1 MADVHDRK
9 RPHADDATPRKAKK
23 AKESRKYD
31 VDIDDEV
38 DDVVNADSSDD
49 NKSKKSKK
57 DKKEKKDKKR
67 KDKEEKKDKK
77 SKKDKSQ
84 KNEKIKTSPSQQ
96 DDASA
101 PYPPENI
108 VFPFYTQTVSLW
120 IPLFPLGF
128 DKPITSAATQH
139 LDGFVNHYASQLGG
153 YLLAYRNV
161 NLADKAARASPTNPP
176 TDATPATLT
185 SVDEY
190 AVGFGWMTADV
201 DLFVPSR
208 GAWLE
213 GTVILQNEGA
223 IGVSCWDKFNA
234 SIEAARLPKG
244 WQYVELEDVEED
256 VAAQPVNNEEDNGND
271 SNSNNGEAM
280 GTEEDQGE
288 TAPAQAAAAAD
299 TESVAPLQATGYWVD
314 ADGMPVEGKIRFRI
328 KDFDVG
334 LAGDNGYLAIEGTML
349 REDEERALRAKER
362 ARSASK
368 RDTHGIH
375 GQKVRRL
382 PEFSITQFGKE
393 EEEEE
398 SGRRV
403 ELYKG
408 SRPGTPG
415 E

>member
-1 MADVHDRK
+1 MPSALDTELHIMASSTPRK
-9 RPHADDATPRKAKK
+9 RPLAEDSTPRKSKK
-23 AKESRKYD
+23 AKARKYD
-31 VDIDDEV
+31 DDVDAEV
-38 DDVVNADSSDD
+38 DD
-49 NKSKKSKK
+49 
-57 DKKEKKDKKR
+57 EM
-67 KDKEEKKDKK
+67 
-77 SKKDKSQ
+77 
-84 KNEKIKTSPSQQ
+84 
-96 DDASA
+96 
-101 PYPPENI
+101 YPPENV

-128 DKPITSAATQH
+128 DKPITCAATQH
-139 LDGFVNHYASQLGG
+139 LDGLINHYAPQLGG

-161 NLADKAARASPTNPP
+161 NLADKAARPNPKHPP
-176 TDATPATLT
+176 TDSTPATLA

-223 IGVSCWDKFNA
+223 VGISCWDKFNA

-244 WQYVELEDVEED
+244 WQYVEVADMEDELQRS
-256 VAAQPVNNEEDNGND
+256 AQLMDTNDNQAD
-271 SNSNNGEAM
+271 SEAGES
-280 GTEEDQGE
+280 GGDGE
-288 TAPAQAAAAAD
+288 HNTTSATAAD
-299 TESVAPLQATGYWVD
+299 TESVAPLQATGYWIDVD
-314 ADGMPVEGKIRFRI
+314 GRPVEGKIRFRI

-362 ARSASK
+362 ARFASK
-368 RDTHGIH
+368 RDMYSASGH
-375 GQKVRRL
+375 KVRRL

-393 EEEEE
+393 DEEEE

-408 SRPGTPG
+408 SRPGTPDS
-415 E
+415 

>member
-1 MADVHDRK
+1 MAELADRK
-9 RPHADDATPRKAKK
+9 RPHADDETPRKSKRAKEAKK
-23 AKESRKYD
+23 LHD
-31 VDIDDEV
+31 VDDEV
-38 DDVVNADSSDD
+38 DAEVVDDDGAD
-49 NKSKKSKK
+49 NKTSKKSKK
-57 DKKEKKDKKR
+57 DKKDKKENKDKKEQKEKKDR
-67 KDKEEKKDKK
+67 SEKK
-77 SKKDKSQ
+77 SKKDKT
-84 KNEKIKTSPSQQ
+84 KTSPSQPQ
-96 DDASA
+96 DDNDDE
-101 PYPPENI
+101 PYPPADV

-120 IPLFPLGF
+120 VPLFPLGF

-139 LDGFVNHYASQLGG
+139 LDGLVNHYAPHLGG
-153 YLLAYRNV
+153 FLLAYRNV
-161 NLADKAARASPTNPP
+161 NLADKAKRASPNNPS

-213 GTVILQNEGA
+213 GSMILQNEGS

-244 WQYVELEDVEED
+244 WQYIEIGDVEDVE
-256 VAAQPVNNEEDNGND
+256 AQPAQTGA
-271 SNSNNGEAM
+271 NGEAM
-280 GTEEDQGE
+280 DMEEDY
-288 TAPAQAAAAAD
+288 TAAVPATD
-299 TESVAPLQATGYWVD
+299 TESVAPLQATGYWTD
-314 ADGMPVEGKIRFRI
+314 ADGRPVEGKIRFRI

-362 ARSASK
+362 ARYSRK

-375 GQKVRRL
+375 GHKVRRL
-382 PEFSITQFGKE
+382 PEFSITRFGKE
-393 EEEEE
+393 DEEEE

-408 SRPGTPG
+408 SRPGTPDD
-415 E
+415 

>member
-1 MADVHDRK
+1 MAGSTPRK
-9 RPHADDATPRKAKK
+9 RPLAEDSTPRKSKKAKGRTYDVDVDDEVADEMLKPIENDDGTDRKTTRKSKK
-23 AKESRKYD
+23 AKEKRETGEKADKKERKAK
-31 VDIDDEV
+31 E
-38 DDVVNADSSDD
+38 
-49 NKSKKSKK
+49 
-57 DKKEKKDKKR
+57 KKEKKDS
-67 KDKEEKKDKK
+67 KDT
-77 SKKDKSQ
+77 
-84 KNEKIKTSPSQQ
+84 KTSSSHTQ
-96 DDASA
+96 DDPPIHS
-101 PYPPENI
+101 PENV

-139 LDGFVNHYASQLGG
+139 LDALVNHYAPQLGG

-161 NLADKAARASPTNPP
+161 NLADTAARPNPKHPP
-176 TDATPATLT
+176 TDSTPATLA

-223 IGVSCWDKFNA
+223 VGVSCWDKFNA

-244 WQYVELEDVEED
+244 WHYIE
-256 VAAQPVNNEEDNGND
+256 VADMDTEITKTNDNQAE
-271 SNSNNGEAM
+271 GEAE
-280 GTEEDQGE
+280 GDGGE
-288 TAPAQAAAAAD
+288 GEFNTDSAKAAD
-299 TESVAPLQATGYWVD
+299 TESVAPLQATGYWADANGRPVD
-314 ADGMPVEGKIRFRI
+314 GTIRLRI

-349 REDEERALRAKER
+349 SEDEERALRAKER
-362 ARSASK
+362 ARFTSK
-368 RDTHGIH
+368 RDVHSISGH
-375 GQKVRRL
+375 KVRRL

-393 EEEEE
+393 DEEDE
-398 SGRRV
+398 SVRRV

-408 SRPGTPG
+408 SRPGTPDN
-415 E
+415 